1 VVTFLAYLVFDYT
14 CYLTMKSLDGELLR
28 VPPWYS
34 YSLWFREPI
43 GLKWFIVSQAGFL
56 RFIPIF
62 LAVFVAGLLQFIVLQ
77 ADVTFGIGLAI
88 VGLQWVATLAGGY
101 VMSLLFGV
109 ALSAIGATLQ
119 GEPGK
124 FAPEQA
130 RQQAAPELP
139 NAQQKTKA
147 AQPKATAEDMKAAVA
162 VEQKH
167 AQERSSSG
175 KASGESLQTVQQKA
189 KDVVKTS
196 QEQVAQASEKLK
208 AYADPYL
215 GELQEAMAPVTKHLP
230 QPVQDFLDKNGW
242 WWVLGGGALVVLLWV
257 RSLVRKLTGTGHK
270 PKKKKRKKQ
279 KGFPVRLREDLK
291 WLGEGFSAAG
301 PQQLLVKGLP
311 ARLRLV
317 VLSMGNK
324 SGGELSEEM
333 ADRVLDE
340 IMPGLAEVTSYDSPG
355 VRVWPAYLSSD
366 GFALAVEGN
375 LVFPEPKGMKSHW
388 IVMAGEVRIGR
399 LLIHVGLALHAEKAN
414 NLRFVKVKGERW
426 LNSLAVAKVKEPA
439 AAW

>member
-1 VVTFLAYLVFDYT
+1 
-14 CYLTMKSLDGELLR
+14 
-28 VPPWYS
+28 
-34 YSLWFREPI
+34 
-43 GLKWFIVSQAGFL
+43 
-56 RFIPIF
+56 
-62 LAVFVAGLLQFIVLQ
+62 
-77 ADVTFGIGLAI
+77 
-88 VGLQWVATLAGGY
+88 
-101 VMSLLFGV
+101 
-109 ALSAIGATLQ
+109 
-119 GEPGK
+119 
-124 FAPEQA
+124 
-130 RQQAAPELP
+130 
-139 NAQQKTKA
+139 
-147 AQPKATAEDMKAAVA
+147 
-162 VEQKH
+162 
-167 AQERSSSG
+167 
-175 KASGESLQTVQQKA
+175 
-189 KDVVKTS
+189 
-196 QEQVAQASEKLK
+196 
-208 AYADPYL
+208 
-215 GELQEAMAPVTKHLP
+215 MAPVTKHLP
-230 QPVQDFLDKNGW
+230 QPVQDFLDKDGW

-257 RSLVRKLTGTGHK
+257 RSLVRRLTGAGHK
-270 PKKKKRKKQ
+270 PKKKKRKKG
-279 KGFPVRLREDLK
+279 KASPVKLREDLN

-317 VLSMGNK
+317 ILSMGNK

-340 IMPGLAEVTSYDSPG
+340 MMPGLAEVTSNDSPA

-439 AAW
+439 ATW